1 MASESAQATSL
12 RPGPAPRGTR
22 SDTDDNAEPL
32 RCLDTGEMPIV
43 DVQKDHSGKYGEP
56 VGAATT

>member
-22 SDTDDNAEPL
+22 LDPDDNAEPL
-32 RCLDTGEMPIV
+32 RGLDTGDMPIV
-43 DVQKDHSGKYGEP
+43 DVQKDHSGRYGEP